1 MNKPTKN
8 KNYSNKGPFRIYTYC
23 FYTSRCASTA
33 LCLGLTR
40 YRVDQYDENEG
51 LHGFTS
57 TQPLF
62 PPFVPSPVSAQFV
75 TILVEGNPGG
85 LRGGGLINKR

>member
-62 PPFVPSPVSAQFV
+62 STFCPQPCKRTVCDDFGRGESGR
-75 TILVEGNPGG
+75 VEG
-85 LRGGGLINKR
+85 RRID